1 MTNKKQIKKAETMIK
16 KLTSNN
22 GGVYGV
28 RESHLGTTAQF
39 FDDDSNGIWFKA
51 SYSPILEDAIEE
63 FLEEYGWFIEPY
75 DSGTLHAYRD

>member
-22 GGVYGV
+22 GGLYGV
-28 RESHLGTTAQF
+28 QIDHLKTTAEF

-51 SYSPILEDAIEE
+51 SFFP
-63 FLEEYGWFIEPY
+63 FLEAEIETLLDNNGWFIEPY
-75 DSGTLHAYRD
+75 DSGTLHAYR

>member
-1 MTNKKQIKKAETMIK
+1 MKNQIKKAETMIK

-51 SYSPILEDAIEE
+51 YFNPFVEAEISDLLDDC
-63 FLEEYGWFIEPY
+63 GWFIEPY
-75 DSGTLHAYRD
+75 DSGTLHAYR